1 MTDVYMANILEN
13 NKNVSQRNTTYY
25 EFASK
30 NQFRFYLL
38 SQLVKIKCSQP
49 R

>member
-25 EFASK
+25 EFSGK
-30 NQFRFYLL
+30 NQFRLYLL
-38 SQLVKIKCSQP
+38 SQLVKIKRSQP
-49 R
+49 

>member
-25 EFASK
+25 EFASQK
-30 NQFRFYLL
+30 SISLL
-38 SQLVKIKCSQP
+38 FVVATSKD
-49 R
+49 